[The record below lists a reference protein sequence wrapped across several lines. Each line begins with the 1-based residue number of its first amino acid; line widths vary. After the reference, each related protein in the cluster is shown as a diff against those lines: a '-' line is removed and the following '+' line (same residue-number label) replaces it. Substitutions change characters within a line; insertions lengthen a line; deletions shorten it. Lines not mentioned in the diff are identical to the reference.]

1 MQFSD
6 LSSDVRSTYMNQSL
20 QQKIETA
27 HAVIAEAYAEHDP
40 NAIAVAWTGGKDS
53 TLLLWL
59 VREWTRKHDKPLPKI
74 VFIDEGDVFDEI
86 WKFADTLSNKWSFE
100 YSVAHNSDVSSAAGE
115 LGAEVAVA
123 DLNERNRAAI
133 RDLDYSED
141 VFLYKP
147 ESLVG
152 NHLMKTVACQL
163 WMEKSGVE
171 ALITGVRWD
180 EQEARSAD
188 DFIRQISDHD
198 HLRYEPILHFLEQD
212 VWDMT
217 HKYDIPYVS
226 LYEKGYRSLGARST
240 TDAVS
245 DVPAWKWIIFRIK
258 NLYCILCS
266 RIIHS

>member
-6 LSSDVRSTYMNQSL
+6 LSSDVRSSYMNQSL

-74 VFIDEGDVFDEI
+74 VFIDEGDVFNEI
-86 WKFADTLSNKWSFE
+86 WEFADTLSNKWSFE

-133 RDLDYSED
+133 RDLDYSE
-141 VFLYKP
+141 
-147 ESLVG
+147 
-152 NHLMKTVACQL
+152 
-163 WMEKSGVE
+163 VE

-217 HKYDIPYVS
+217 HKYDILYVS